1 MRRLKQD
8 WVVALPDKQL
18 VERLIDYWKHSK
30 YSEVLQLRVFSQ
42 WDTLWQY
49 VKLQPECRL
58 FVVDLDWLNQLE
70 ADVETSHILSKLNIF
85 VLTDDPALLQR
96 EGVSSATP
104 YQPLDKLFEQGL
116 RQGSAAY
123 EGGSRYSSDS
133 QDINQGQRIS
143 SSGACRVVTICSSGG
158 GIGKTTLAF
167 QIAHY
172 AAEMGNKVFYWSL
185 SAHAEWDLFTLSS
198 DKNPI
203 SFPTNSFSQL
213 LYSLQRMRTSDLDPS
228 TYTVSIPIL
237 RADTFEANIP
247 QAELDALTG
256 ERIEQVIHWLKSSK
270 RYDIIVLDVD
280 ANLTRNKAAIQIS
293 DQLLWVIADDMV
305 QMNKMERCFNYWQS
319 EAPSCYEQLLMK
331 GKIIV
336 NRYMG
341 VMLNRWQRNDLS
353 VDCYLPYIPQW
364 KQLHRPEQ
372 WFSSAV
378 YQAALEE
385 LIHTHLPWLSRRGWT
400 NAI

>member
-58 FVVDLDWLNQLE
+58 FVVDVDWLNQLE
-70 ADVETSHILSKLNIF
+70 ADEETTHILSKLNIF
-85 VLTDDPALLQR
+85 VLTDDPVSIQR
-96 EGVSSATP
+96 AGVATATP

-116 RQGSAAY
+116 RQGSTVY
-123 EGGSRYSSDS
+123 EGGARYSSDGEDS
-133 QDINQGQRIS
+133 TQGQRNTY
-143 SSGACRVVTICSSGG
+143 GGTCKVVTVCSSGG

-172 AAEMGNKVFYWSL
+172 AAELGKKVFYWSL
-185 SAHAEWDLFTLSS
+185 SAHAEWDLFTLPS
-198 DKNPI
+198 DKSSI
-203 SFPTNSFSQL
+203 FPTNGFSQL
-213 LYSLQRMRTSDLDPS
+213 LYCLQRMRTSDLDPS
-228 TYTVSIPIL
+228 IYTVSIPIL

-247 QAELDALTG
+247 QAEWDALTG
-256 ERIEQVIHWLKSSK
+256 ERIAQVIDWLKSSK
-270 RYDIIVLDVD
+270 RYDVIVLDVD
-280 ANLTRNKAAIQIS
+280 ANVTRNKAAIQNS
-293 DQLLWVIADDMV
+293 DQLLWVVVDDMV
-305 QMNKMERCFNYWQS
+305 QMNKMERCFNDWQS
-319 EAPSCYEQLLMK
+319 ESPSCYEQLLMK

-364 KQLHRPEQ
+364 KQLHRHEQ

-385 LIHTHLPWLSRRGWT
+385 MIQTHLPWLSRREWM